1 MSVTRSIV
9 LTLVLSILAA
19 AIGAWGGGQYVVRRM
34 QHTTPLH
41 QMVHQKLDLS
51 PEQERRIDGLE
62 RDYAVKRRAREAEM
76 RAANAE
82 LAQAIQEQHSY
93 TPKVQA
99 AIDRFHIAMGALQ
112 KESIQH
118 VIAMRAVLTPEQAA
132 RFDDTV
138 VKALTE
144 QAQ

>member
-1 MSVTRSIV
+1 VSVTRSIV
-9 LTLVLSILAA
+9 LTLVLSALAA
-19 AIGAWGGGQYVVRRM
+19 AIGVWGGGQYVVRQM
-34 QHTTPLH
+34 HHNTPLH
-41 QMVHQKLDLS
+41 QLVHEKLNLTPD
-51 PEQERRIDGLE
+51 QERRIDGLE
-62 RDYAVKRRAREAEM
+62 RDYAARRKVLEAEM

-99 AIDRFHIAMGALQ
+99 AIDRFHMAMGALQ

-118 VIAMRAVLTPEQAA
+118 VIAMRAVLTPQQAA

-138 VKALTE
+138 VKNLTE

>member
-1 MSVTRSIV
+1 MSISRSIF
-9 LTLVLSILAA
+9 LTLVLSTLAA

-34 QHTTPLH
+34 HHATPLH
-41 QMVHQKLDLS
+41 QLVHEQLDLT
-51 PEQERRIDGLE
+51 PDQERRIDGLE
-62 RDYAVKRRAREAEM
+62 RQYAAKRLTLEAEM

-99 AIDRFHIAMGALQ
+99 AIDRFHMAMGALQ
-112 KESIQH
+112 KESVQH
-118 VIAMRAVLTPEQAA
+118 VIAMRAVLTPQQTS

-138 VKALTE
+138 VKNLTE
-144 QAQ
+144 QSQ

>member
-1 MSVTRSIV
+1 VSVTRNIV
-9 LTLVLSILAA
+9 LTLVLSALAA
-19 AIGAWGGGQYVVRRM
+19 AIGAWGGGQYVARRM
-34 QHTTPLH
+34 HHATSLH
-41 QMVHQKLDLS
+41 QIVHQKLDLT
-51 PEQERRIDGLE
+51 PEQERRIDELE

-82 LAQAIQEQHSY
+82 LAQAIQERHSY
-93 TPKVQA
+93 TPEVQA
-99 AIDRFHIAMGALQ
+99 AIDRFHMAMGALQ

>member
-51 PEQERRIDGLE
+51 PEQERRIEGIE

-93 TPKVQA
+93 TPEVQA

>member
-1 MSVTRSIV
+1 MSVTRSIL
-9 LTLVLSILAA
+9 LTLVLSTLAA

-34 QHTTPLH
+34 HHAMPLH
-41 QMVHQKLDLS
+41 QLVHEKLDLT
-51 PEQERRIDGLE
+51 PDQERRIDGLE
-62 RDYAVKRRAREAEM
+62 RDYAARRKVLEAEM

-99 AIDRFHIAMGALQ
+99 AIDRFHMAMGALQ

-118 VIAMRAVLTPEQAA
+118 VIAMRAVLTPQQAA

-138 VKALTE
+138 VKNLTE

>member
-9 LTLVLSILAA
+9 LTLALSILAA

-34 QHTTPLH
+34 HPTTPLH
-41 QMVHQKLDLS
+41 QMVHQKLDLT
-51 PEQERRIDGLE
+51 PEQERRINGLE

-99 AIDRFHIAMGALQ
+99 AIDRFHMAMGALQ
-112 KESIQH
+112 KESVQH

>member
-1 MSVTRSIV
+1 MSVTRSII
-9 LTLVLSILAA
+9 LTLVLSTLAA

-34 QHTTPLH
+34 HHNTPLH
-41 QMVHQKLDLS
+41 QLVHEKLNLTPD
-51 PEQERRIDGLE
+51 QERRIDGLE
-62 RDYAVKRRAREAEM
+62 RDYAARRKVLEAEM

-99 AIDRFHIAMGALQ
+99 AIDRFHMAMGALQ

-118 VIAMRAVLTPEQAA
+118 VIAMRAVLTPQQAA

-138 VKALTE
+138 VKNLTE

>member
-1 MSVTRSIV
+1 MSVTRSII
-9 LTLVLSILAA
+9 LTLVLSTLAA

-34 QHTTPLH
+34 HHATPLH
-41 QMVHQKLDLS
+41 QLVHEKLNLTPD
-51 PEQERRIDGLE
+51 QERRIDGLE
-62 RDYAVKRRAREAEM
+62 RDYAARRKVLEAEM

-99 AIDRFHIAMGALQ
+99 AIDRFHMAMGALQ

-118 VIAMRAVLTPEQAA
+118 VIAMRAVLTPQQAA

-138 VKALTE
+138 VKNLTE